1 MVSIQIFL
9 ADIRMIVADP
19 AVLENSLFWLGI
31 LPKFVWIGLMVL
43 AMILVQVWLQFGF
56 LRIVLNPK
64 AEQSIPSLFAEGK
77 YRYWYT
83 FGVSILLGIL
93 LFLIVGLG
101 MVLLVL
107 PGIFLLVM
115 LCFAPIFVVMDEQG
129 PIQALKSSWKMVKG
143 RWWSVFGSLL
153 FWIVLF
159 ALLMWFVNFIFS
171 MGFLNMLNP
180 MMMEQLSQQMNAA
193 AMMGDTAQVQALMA
207 QMLSQVFQLKSLLG
221 FTLLI
226 LAQTV
231 VAIVPAYGYF
241 SVYKVLRGKAKKK

>member
-1 MVSIQIFL
+1 MISVQIFL
-9 ADIRMIVADP
+9 GDIRSIIANPEIV
-19 AVLENSLFWLGI
+19 ENGLFWLGI
-31 LPKFVWIGLMVL
+31 LPKFVWLGLLLLVVIFVEVL
-43 AMILVQVWLQFGF
+43 LQFGF

-64 AEQSIPSLFAEGK
+64 TEQSIPSLFSEGK

-93 LFLIVGLG
+93 MFLIIGLG
-101 MVLLVL
+101 MMLLVL

-115 LCFAPIFVVMDEQG
+115 LCFAPIFVVIDEQG

-153 FWIVLF
+153 FWMVLF

-171 MGFLNMLNP
+171 MGFLSVLNP

-193 AMMGDTAQVQALMA
+193 AMMGDMAQVQALMA
-207 QMLSQVFQLKSLLG
+207 QMLSQVFQLKSLIG